1 MKNLLFACL
10 LIIGVTFSLK
20 AESDPFISGS
30 YSKGSFTIAKDGKA
44 SPILISNN
52 DYKGVL
58 RAASDLQTDIE
69 KVTGVKPV
77 LKNKSDAAYA
87 IIIGTIGHNEI
98 IDQLIRDNKINVA
111 GIAGRWESTLIEVV
125 KNPLPNVDSALVI
138 VGSDKRGTIYGIYEV
153 SYQIG
158 VSPWYYWADVPVK
171 RQENIYALPGRHLIN
186 SPAVK
191 YRGIFLNDEAPA
203 LSGWAG
209 KEFGGFNHQFYEKV
223 FELILRLK
231 GNYLWPAMWGSAFN
245 DDDKL
250 NPVKA
255 EEYGIVI
262 GTSHHEPL
270 TRAHDEWK
278 RYGSGEWDYSKNPEK
293 LKEFWES
300 GLKRTIGNEQVITIG
315 MRGDGDEPM
324 TQGTATALLEKIVS
338 DQREIIEK
346 VSGKPA
352 SETPQV
358 WALYKEVQDYY
369 EKGMRVPDDVTL
381 LLCDDNWGNLRMLPK
396 LNEAPRKGG
405 YGIYYHFDYVGG
417 PRNYKWIN
425 TNPIQK
431 IWEQMNLAYR
441 YDANQLWIV
450 NVGDLKPM
458 EFPIEFFLD
467 YAWNP
472 DALPFDRLMEYT
484 IKWAD
489 KQFGEKYAP
498 QIGDLLNKYTQY
510 NGRIKPELLNEKTY
524 SLVNYNEFS
533 RVVNDYNRLVDQA
546 NFIYNE
552 IPAEQK
558 DAFYQLVLHPIQASA
573 NLNELYYTVAKNHL
587 YAKQGRNST
596 NKLSLKVTELFKKDS
611 TISHYYNKILANGK
625 WDHMMDQ
632 THISYTYWQQPPVD
646 VVPKTEKIEI
656 AENGE
661 MGVAIEGSE
670 TSWTGTTEINEP
682 FPIFYSI
689 TNESHYLELFNK
701 GAQPITYTIQGAD
714 YINISH
720 PKGQID
726 GEQKVLLSINWD
738 KAPKGVKQSALTI
751 EGSDHSVVTLPIQ
764 TNNTDNNHAHINI
777 FVEQNGYVSIEGVN
791 YSKAVDSRPI
801 FWKALNGYGKT
812 SGGMTTFPVTASPE
826 KLTKDSPHLEY
837 EIYLNNAGVFT
848 LNSYISPT
856 IDFTNSDGLKFA
868 VSIDDEEPVIVNIS
882 EDYKNDRAWG
892 KSVADNIKILKT
904 KLSFNK
910 AGKHTIKYWM
920 VDAAVVLQ
928 KLVLDTGGLKY
939 SFLGP
944 EETFV
949 SNP

>member
-1 MKNLLFACL
+1 
-10 LIIGVTFSLK
+10 
-20 AESDPFISGS
+20 
-30 YSKGSFTIAKDGKA
+30 
-44 SPILISNN
+44 
-52 DYKGVL
+52 
-58 RAASDLQTDIE
+58 
-69 KVTGVKPV
+69 
-77 LKNKSDAAYA
+77 
-87 IIIGTIGHNEI
+87 
-98 IDQLIRDNKINVA
+98 
-111 GIAGRWESTLIEVV
+111 
-125 KNPLPNVDSALVI
+125 
-138 VGSDKRGTIYGIYEV
+138 
-153 SYQIG
+153 
-158 VSPWYYWADVPVK
+158 
-171 RQENIYALPGRHLIN
+171 
-186 SPAVK
+186 
-191 YRGIFLNDEAPA
+191 
-203 LSGWAG
+203 
-209 KEFGGFNHQFYEKV
+209 
-223 FELILRLK
+223 
-231 GNYLWPAMWGSAFN
+231 
-245 DDDKL
+245 
-250 NPVKA
+250 
-255 EEYGIVI
+255 
-262 GTSHHEPL
+262 
-270 TRAHDEWK
+270 TRAHDEWR
-278 RYGSGEWDYSKNPEK
+278 RYGSGEWDYTKNADK
-293 LKEFWES
+293 LKDFWES
-300 GLKRTIGNEQVITIG
+300 GLKRTIDNEQVLTLG

-324 TQGTATALLEKIVS
+324 TQGTATALLEKIVA
-338 DQREIIEK
+338 DQREIIER

-352 SETPQV
+352 NETPQV

-369 EKGMRVPDDVTL
+369 EKGMRAPDDVTL

-441 YDANQLWIV
+441 YDANQLWMV

-596 NKLSLKVTELFKKDS
+596 NELSLKVTELFKKDS

-661 MGVAIEGSE
+661 LGVAIEGSE

-689 TNESHYLELFNK
+689 ANESHYLELFNK

-801 FWKALNGYGKT
+801 FWKALN
-812 SGGMTTFPVTASPE
+812 
-826 KLTKDSPHLEY
+826 
-837 EIYLNNAGVFT
+837 
-848 LNSYISPT
+848 
-856 IDFTNSDGLKFA
+856 
-868 VSIDDEEPVIVNIS
+868 
-882 EDYKNDRAWG
+882 
-892 KSVADNIKILKT
+892 
-904 KLSFNK
+904 
-910 AGKHTIKYWM
+910 
-920 VDAAVVLQ
+920 
-928 KLVLDTGGLKY
+928 
-939 SFLGP
+939 
-944 EETFV
+944 
-949 SNP
+949 